1 MNVQK
6 VRADMIELRNLNI
19 EITRLKSTLKQ
30 LEEKSNTLLNGVQN
44 YLKLTNQQSISI
56 GDFKIEATM
65 KKKRERKKK
74 VEKEQDVIQ
83 VLQNNGVRDAKRLV
97 GQIFDSMKGEMK
109 EKSVVKIDT
118 NKK

>member
-6 VRADMIELRNLNI
+6 IRADMIELRNLNI

-30 LEEKSNTLLNGVQN
+30 LEEKSNTLLLGVQN
-44 YLKLTNQQSISI
+44 YLKLSNQQSISV

-109 EKSVVKIDT
+109 EKSVFKIDA